1 MVYEFKYVSSQSAI
15 QLYYCEKNIMEK
27 MRASCSTQIYLFPVS
42 EKNTLVGITLF
53 EIIKIA
59 VMGLSKH
66 FEVRK
71 ASIFI
76 LPRLSANGR

>member
-1 MVYEFKYVSSQSAI
+1 MNLNMFLPKVQFSYITAKKT
-15 QLYYCEKNIMEK
+15 LWKK

-53 EIIKIA
+53 KIIKIA